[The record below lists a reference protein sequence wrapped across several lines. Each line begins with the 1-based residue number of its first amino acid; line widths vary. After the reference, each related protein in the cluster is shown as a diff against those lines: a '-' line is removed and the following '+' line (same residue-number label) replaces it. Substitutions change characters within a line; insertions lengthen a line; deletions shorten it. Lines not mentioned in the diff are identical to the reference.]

1 MTKSRFNP
9 TFIAAQTQKNEVL
22 ARIEEDYPITRRNG
36 NNCSRGLERGNL
48 ECYRLAVLQCLLHQ
62 PKALR
67 WLLTHDIVETD
78 DEGNFLRTVNP
89 YVNQRRNPATGERIH
104 SSVLF
109 PDCMVCAIKIIIKL
123 YWGDRGMHHA
133 SGHPQALPPDCST
146 MHHIHRLSDAN
157 AMFEAGQQAD
167 PEEYLLWVLQEY

>member
-104 SSVLF
+104 SSN
-109 PDCMVCAIKIIIKL
+109 A
-123 YWGDRGMHHA
+123 HA
-133 SGHPQALPPDCST
+133 TSTDPCKARHSDSESMQHPSTLP
-146 MHHIHRLSDAN
+146 
-157 AMFEAGQQAD
+157 
-167 PEEYLLWVLQEY
+167 